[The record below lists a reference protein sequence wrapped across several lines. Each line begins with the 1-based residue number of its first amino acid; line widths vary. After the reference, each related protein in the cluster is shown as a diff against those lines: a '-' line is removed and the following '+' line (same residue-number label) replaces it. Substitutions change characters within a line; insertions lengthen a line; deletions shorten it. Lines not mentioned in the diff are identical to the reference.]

1 MMNIGNQQQSQ
12 LVEET
17 LHAAA
22 RILCQAALDLIEKD
36 PHQWSKRPCTTCQ
49 TVSVQQ
55 NGTGTMIVT
64 WFFPG
69 KWSSAQCE
77 EWGALREWF
86 VDPELYRGWNG
97 TQFWFTLSWS
107 YYVS

>member
-49 TVSVQQ
+49 TVSVLI
-55 NGTGTMIVT
+55 GRPFGCSKM
-64 WFFPG
+64 
-69 KWSSAQCE
+69 
-77 EWGALREWF
+77 ALER
-86 VDPELYRGWNG
+86 
-97 TQFWFTLSWS
+97 
-107 YYVS
+107 